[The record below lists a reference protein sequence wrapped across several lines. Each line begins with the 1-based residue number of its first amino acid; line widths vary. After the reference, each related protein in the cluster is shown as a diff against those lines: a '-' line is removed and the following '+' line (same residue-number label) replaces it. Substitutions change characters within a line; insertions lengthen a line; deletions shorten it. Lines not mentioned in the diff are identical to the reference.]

1 MKNLMLSIIMVATC
15 SMFNSAIAQENIS
28 QPKLIA
34 LKFHADWCGSCKV
47 MGPVF
52 EDLSNKLDGQPVLF
66 YKLDFTNNTTKH
78 QSVMMASALGLGEV
92 LKENH
97 GTGFILLIDT
107 KSKKVLQKFT
117 KDDSLKT
124 IAGKINE
131 YL

>member
-1 MKNLMLSIIMVATC
+1 MKNSMLSILMVVTW

-34 LKFHADWCGSCKV
+34 LKFHADWCGSCKA

-52 EDLSNKLDGQPVLF
+52 EDLSNKLDGKPVLF

-78 QSVMMASALGLGEV
+78 QSVMMASALGLDEA
-92 LKENH
+92 LKENQ
-97 GTGFILLIDT
+97 GTGFILLIDP

-117 KDDSLKT
+117 KDDGLKS
-124 IAGKINE
+124 IAGKING